1 MNLKAKEYRKK
12 IVKKHLF
19 SELKSLPQLWSK
31 TAKLNHLKRL
41 VEYQTNTIIVDTKVN
56 DALKEKTAE
65 LLKIDPFA
73 HNFMLS
79 ETLKST
85 EPKPE
90 TKSVNLTKTLIESF
104 RKKSKS
110 IKSDAKLRTRSV
122 KTIATAEDTWSQQV
136 KSMAK

>member
-1 MNLKAKEYRKK
+1 
-12 IVKKHLF
+12 
-19 SELKSLPQLWSK
+19 
-31 TAKLNHLKRL
+31 
-41 VEYQTNTIIVDTKVN
+41 
-56 DALKEKTAE
+56 
-65 LLKIDPFA
+65 
-73 HNFMLS
+73 MLS